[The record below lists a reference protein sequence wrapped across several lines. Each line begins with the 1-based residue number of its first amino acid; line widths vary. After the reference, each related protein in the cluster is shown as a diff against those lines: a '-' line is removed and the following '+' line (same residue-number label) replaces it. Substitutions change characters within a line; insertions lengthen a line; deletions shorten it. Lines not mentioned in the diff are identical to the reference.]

1 MVFSKVFQ
9 NFLKVSITW
18 NNTSHALL
26 KRSQAVSEYHAISSC
41 LLLQTHLSA
50 LQDATQTCVKYTH
63 APLYLASPASSQ
75 FNYDFIS
82 SFPHLCSPR
91 LFPWCV
97 RVWRA
102 WEETIASAGR
112 LPYSDW
118 SLFTPALHSIHARG
132 YNTHTHTNTCTLR

>member
-1 MVFSKVFQ
+1 MEQYFTHS
-9 NFLKVSITW
+9 SETIT
-18 NNTSHALL
+18 SG
-26 KRSQAVSEYHAISSC
+26 HAISSR

-97 RVWRA
+97 RVWRV
-102 WEETIASAGR
+102 WEETSASAGR
-112 LPYSDW
+112 LPYNDW
-118 SLFTPALHSIHARG
+118 SLFTPALHSLRVRV
-132 YNTHTHTNTCTLR
+132 YNTHTYTQSRVLWGSPVHHTSKSPSDH